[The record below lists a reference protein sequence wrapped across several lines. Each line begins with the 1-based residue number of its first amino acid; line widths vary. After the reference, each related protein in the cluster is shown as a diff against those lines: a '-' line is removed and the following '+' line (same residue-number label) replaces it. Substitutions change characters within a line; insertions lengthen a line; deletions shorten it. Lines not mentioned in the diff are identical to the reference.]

1 MERRRFILLGLVAAM
16 GGIGGPIR
24 AAAEVGRLAPDFT
37 LPLLDGGS
45 LTLGGLRG
53 KPVVVNFWHSG

>member
-1 MERRRFILLGLVAAM
+1 MERRRFIRLGLVAAM
-16 GGIGGPIR
+16 GGVGWAGR
-24 AAAEVGRLAPDFT
+24 AAAEVGKPAPEFT